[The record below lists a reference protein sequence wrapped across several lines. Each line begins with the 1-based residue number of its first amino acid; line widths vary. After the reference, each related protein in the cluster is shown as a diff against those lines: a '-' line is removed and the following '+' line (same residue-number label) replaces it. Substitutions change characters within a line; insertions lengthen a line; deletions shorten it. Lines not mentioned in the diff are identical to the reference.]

1 MICPN
6 CKKPVIVVEHNKI
19 ELDYCTICKGVWF
32 DSGEL
37 DLFFASAKLDST
49 DLVMKNI
56 LTLPEVKSA
65 HRRRKC
71 PICGR
76 GMRSTAIGQPAV
88 NIDVCR
94 KGDGMWFDGGEVHE
108 LLRQLAN
115 KPSTETNSN
124 QKIITYLGE
133 VFKFPE

>member
-19 ELDYCTICKGVWF
+19 ELDYCTNCKGVWF

-49 DLVMKNI
+49 DLIMKNI

-65 HRRRKC
+65 HRRLSC
-71 PICGR
+71 PICGH
-76 GMRSTAIGQPAV
+76 GMRVTAIGQPAI